1 MEKAITLKYKLIE
14 NLILGMDEKGNDKI
28 FYLNEKILDNKDNSL
43 IKIDLNDENYKI
55 LLNMNEVNFNI
66 KEKIQK
72 IEKEIFEY
80 ELKKPPENRN
90 QSLFNLFI
98 FLLQIKLYKE
108 YILDRLFGNI
118 DMDKYIFLKNTYRL
132 DNILI
137 DYIIDLEKSNGTIS
151 EDKLKIKDLLYMNP
165 DLKDALFL
173 FFKNIDSKQINLKKL
188 IEIYELFNK
197 NVNPLINQLQNN
209 QTPNITSS

>member
-1 MEKAITLKYKLIE
+1 MEKQIIIKYKLIE
-14 NLILGMDEKGNDKI
+14 NIILGIDEKGIDKI
-28 FYLNEKILDNKDNSL
+28 IYLKEKIPNNSNGNS
-43 IKIDLNDENYKI
+43 ITINLNDENYKI

-66 KEKIQK
+66 NEKIRK

-165 DLKDALFL
+165 DLKDTLFL
-173 FFKNIDSKQINLKKL
+173 FFKNIDSKQINLKRL
-188 IEIYELFNK
+188 IEIYDLFNK
-197 NVNPLINQLQNN
+197 NVNPLIYQLQNN
-209 QTPNITSS
+209 QNQTNN

>member
-1 MEKAITLKYKLIE
+1 MTIKYKIIE
-14 NLILGMDEKGNDKI
+14 NIILGTDEKGNDKI
-28 FYLNEKILDNKDNSL
+28 FYLNEKIPDNNDNNP
-43 IKIDLNDENYKI
+43 IKMNLNDENYKI

-90 QSLFNLFI
+90 RSMFNLFI

-108 YILDRLFGNI
+108 YILNRLFGNI
-118 DMDKYIFLKNTYRL
+118 LTDKYLFLKNTYRL

-137 DYIIDLEKSNGTIS
+137 DYLIDLEKSNGTIN
-151 EDKLKIKDLLYMNP
+151 EDKLKIKDLLYMDP
-165 DLKDALFL
+165 DLKNILFS
-173 FFKNIDSKQINLKKL
+173 FFKDVNIDKQTNQKRL
-188 IEIYELFNK
+188 IEIYEAFNRTITY
-197 NVNPLINQLQNN
+197 LYSQHIIN
-209 QTPNITSS
+209 

>member
-1 MEKAITLKYKLIE
+1 MEKTITIKYRIIE
-14 NLILGMDEKGNDKI
+14 NMILGTDEKGNYKI
-28 FYLNEKILDNKDNSL
+28 FYLNEKIPDSNDGSPITINV
-43 IKIDLNDENYKI
+43 NDENHKV
-55 LLNMNEVNFNI
+55 LLNMNEVISNI
-66 KEKIQK
+66 NKKIQK

-90 QSLFNLFI
+90 QSAFNLFI

-151 EDKLKIKDLLYMNP
+151 EDKLKIKDLLYMDP

-173 FFKNIDSKQINLKKL
+173 FFKNIDIKQINLKKI

-209 QTPNITSS
+209 QNQTSN

>member
-1 MEKAITLKYKLIE
+1 MEKIITIKYKIIE
-14 NLILGMDEKGNDKI
+14 NIILGTDEKGNDGI
-28 FYLNEKILDNKDNSL
+28 FYLNEKIPDNKDNNP
-43 IKIDLNDENYKI
+43 IKINLNDENYKI

-90 QSLFNLFI
+90 QSMFNLFI

-108 YILDRLFGNI
+108 YILNKLFGNI
-118 DMDKYIFLKNTYRL
+118 PTDEYLFLKNTYRL

-137 DYIIDLEKSNGTIS
+137 DYLIDLEKSNGTIT
-151 EDKLKIKDLLYMNP
+151 EDKLKIKDLLYMDP
-165 DLKDALFL
+165 DLKNILFS
-173 FFKNIDSKQINLKKL
+173 FFKDVNINKQTNQKRI
-188 IEIYELFNK
+188 IEIYEAFNRTMAY
-197 NVNPLINQLQNN
+197 LH
-209 QTPNITSS
+209 S